1 MWQIITVKL
10 LKGHLINSH
19 CQRKR
24 SLITSQYF
32 IKRYFRIYVLDLLRL
47 EYRFE
52 RTNQIKQR

>member
-10 LKGHLINSH
+10 LKGHCINSH

-24 SLITSQYF
+24 PLNTSQYL

-47 EYRFE
+47 DYRFE
-52 RTNQIKQR
+52 RTNHIKQ